1 MTGRDYESDQGPA
14 RGPLRAPPTRR
25 RPQRIL
31 MLSWEFPPRIVGG
44 IARHVDELSRALV
57 RTGLDVDVVT
67 AHHPQAPA
75 MEEIAVSGPPALSE
89 GRRGPAITPGRLRVF
104 RAGLP
109 PIHPLD
115 FVAEIHQLNF
125 ALLERVMVDG
135 RGDYDLVHAHD
146 WLVAFAARTLKH
158 GLGQRMV
165 ATVHATEAGRNHGIH
180 TPMQHYIHTVE
191 WLLTYDARRVLCC
204 SDAMASEVGTTLRVP
219 ADKLRVVPNGVD
231 PDRVACA
238 DSPGELREFR
248 RRWVGD
254 GERIVLFVGRLVREK
269 GVEVLVDS
277 MPEVLAAHPD
287 AKFVV
292 AGGGPHEHLWAKA
305 AGRGLGHKIVFGG
318 FVSERDL
325 PRLYAVADVAVYPSL
340 YEPFG
345 IVALEAMAAGV
356 PVVTSDIGGFREVV
370 RHRVT
375 GIHTWANN
383 AHSLAWGL
391 NLVLSDGKLAA
402 RLRQAGRREVRRK
415 YGWAGIAQQVLS
427 VYSDVLSARNDA
439 FEQREVGVPGPG
451 VRPRYLPTVEVS
463 ARS

>member
-1 MTGRDYESDQGPA
+1 
-14 RGPLRAPPTRR
+14 
-25 RPQRIL
+25 
-31 MLSWEFPPRIVGG
+31 
-44 IARHVDELSRALV
+44 
-57 RTGLDVDVVT
+57 
-67 AHHPQAPA
+67 
-75 MEEIAVSGPPALSE
+75 
-89 GRRGPAITPGRLRVF
+89 
-104 RAGLP
+104 
-109 PIHPLD
+109 
-115 FVAEIHQLNF
+115 
-125 ALLERVMVDG
+125 
-135 RGDYDLVHAHD
+135 
-146 WLVAFAARTLKH
+146 
-158 GLGQRMV
+158 
-165 ATVHATEAGRNHGIH
+165 
-180 TPMQHYIHTVE
+180 
-191 WLLTYDARRVLCC
+191 
-204 SDAMASEVGTTLRVP
+204 
-219 ADKLRVVPNGVD
+219 
-231 PDRVACA
+231 
-238 DSPGELREFR
+238 
-248 RRWVGD
+248 
-254 GERIVLFVGRLVREK
+254 
-269 GVEVLVDS
+269 VEVLVDS